1 MASKK
6 QTLPAMNPGR
16 IPATTARKTTSTAMP
31 TAARMKAGKGISN
44 GVKPGK
50 PVGC

>member
-1 MASKK
+1 M
-6 QTLPAMNPGR
+6 
-16 IPATTARKTTSTAMP
+16 RKTTAAPMP
-31 TAARMKAGKGISN
+31 TAARMRAGTGISN